1 MPAVPRRAPRSN
13 TSQLQY
19 LTRHAVVPIHACA
32 HRARCV
38 SPLDQHATSRAPPP
52 YANQRSA
59 PYRVD
64 LARSHTFDS
73 RRGGVLLVDQR
84 LLALSRIG
92 GGARRRAVTVVVA
105 RRERGGRAAAAG
117 VDAVETRLH
126 VVLDLAREAALVAQR
141 TLRVRALGGA
151 AALLALGRAVAD
163 DGRGRH
169 GHFYRRPAAEGG
181 SGTAGRRRGRR
192 GGRGGRARD
201 RFTLV
206 RSSVAHAHSQRR
218 WWAAEERVRVA
229 IRVQQGRGRER
240 VAWWRGERGD
250 GTEPRASESFRRR
263 AAAAAAGCWAYRAS
277 TVEQ

>member
-105 RRERGGRAAAAG
+105 RRERGGRAAAG

-169 GHFYRRPAAEGG
+169 GHFTGG
-181 SGTAGRRRGRR
+181 RQRKGAAGRRGD
-192 GGRGGRARD
+192 GEDDEVDEVVERATD
-201 RFTLV
+201 L
-206 RSSVAHAHSQRR
+206 HSF
-218 WWAAEERVRVA
+218 APALHTHTH
-229 IRVQQGRGRER
+229 
-240 VAWWRGERGD
+240 RGD
-250 GTEPRASESFRRR
+250 GGPRRSAFAWRYGCSRG
-263 AAAAAAGCWAYRAS
+263 AGER
-277 TVEQ
+277 E